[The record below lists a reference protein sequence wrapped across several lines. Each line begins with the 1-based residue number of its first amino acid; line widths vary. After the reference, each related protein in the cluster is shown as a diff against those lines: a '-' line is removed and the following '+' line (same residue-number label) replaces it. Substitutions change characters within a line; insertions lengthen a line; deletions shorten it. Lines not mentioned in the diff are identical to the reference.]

1 MWEKG
6 PPFDF
11 GKKEQPFAEGPMAE
25 AWQLIRQTIDEWQR
39 DEAPRM
45 GASLA
50 YYALFSLAP
59 LLVIVIFIIGFVY
72 KGDTVGHIQRQI
84 QSLVGADAAKTIAVA
99 IHNAGTFGHG
109 LIATIVSF
117 LVLSLGATGVFSELH
132 TAMNRIWKVRRRDEC
147 GLILGVLKDRFAAFT
162 MVLGIAFLLLISMIL
177 SAVLSAV
184 TGYFSYL
191 LPGADFLWHIAD
203 LIVSFG
209 VVTLLFAMLF
219 RYVPDERVTWR
230 DVWIGA
236 AATALLFD
244 IGKFLIGFYIG
255 KSSVGSMF
263 GAAGSVV
270 VILAWVYY
278 SSQLV
283 FLGAEFTY
291 VYAQR
296 HRLRSMGG
304 DEHRR
309 TA

>member
-1 MWEKG
+1 MS
-6 PPFDF
+6 
-11 GKKEQPFAEGPMAE
+11 E
-25 AWQLIRQTIDEWQR
+25 ALDLIKRTLDEWQQ

-84 QSLVGADAAKTIAVA
+84 ESLVGADAAKTIAVA
-99 IHNAGTFGHG
+99 IHNAGKFGHG
-109 LIATIVSF
+109 VFATIVSF
-117 LVLSLGATGVFSELH
+117 VVLSLGATGVFSELH
-132 TAMNRIWKVRRRDEC
+132 TDMNKIWKVRPLQYGFFS
-147 GLILGVLKDRFAAFT
+147 GLLRDRFASFT
-162 MVLGIAFLLLISMIL
+162 MVLAIAFLLLISMIV
-177 SAVLSAV
+177 SAVLSAI
-184 TGYFSYL
+184 TAYFSYL
-191 LPGADFLWHIAD
+191 LPGADFLWHMAD
-203 LIVSFG
+203 LAVSFA

-219 RYVPDERVTWR
+219 RYVPDEHVTWR

-244 IGKFLIGFYIG
+244 FGKFLIGFYIG

-270 VILAWVYY
+270 VILSWVYY

-283 FLGAEFTY
+283 FFGAEFTH
-291 VYAQR
+291 VYAKRRGSKSTNQT
-296 HRLRSMGG
+296 RS
-304 DEHRR
+304 
-309 TA
+309 AA

>member
-1 MWEKG
+1 MV
-6 PPFDF
+6 
-11 GKKEQPFAEGPMAE
+11 Q
-25 AWQLIRQTIDEWQR
+25 AWDLIKQTIDEWQR

-59 LLVIVIFIIGFVY
+59 LLVIVIAIIGFVY
-72 KGDTVGHIQRQI
+72 KGDTVGQIQRQM

-109 LIATIVSF
+109 IIATVVSF
-117 LVLSLGATGVFSELH
+117 VVLSLGATGVFSELH
-132 TAMNRIWKVRRRDEC
+132 TAMNNIWKVRRREY
-147 GLILGVLKDRFAAFT
+147 GFIVGVVKDKFASFT
-162 MVLGIAFLLLISMIL
+162 MVLAIAFLLLVSMIV

-184 TGYFSYL
+184 TAYFSYL
-191 LPGADFLWHIAD
+191 VPGVDFLWHIAD

-209 VVTLLFAMLF
+209 VVTLLFALLF
-219 RYVPDERVTWR
+219 RFVPDERVTWK

-236 AATALLFD
+236 VATALLFD

-255 KSSVGSMF
+255 KTSIGSMF

-283 FLGAEFTY
+283 FLGAEFTH
-291 VYAQR
+291 VYAKR
-296 HRLRSMGG
+296 HGSKSIGS
-304 DEHRR
+304 EQSP
-309 TA
+309 AA

>member
-1 MWEKG
+1 MSDAWKLI
-6 PPFDF
+6 
-11 GKKEQPFAEGPMAE
+11 KE
-25 AWQLIRQTIDEWQR
+25 TVDEWQH

-45 GASLA
+45 GATLA

-72 KGDTVGHIQRQI
+72 KGDTVGHIQRQVEL
-84 QSLVGADAAKTIAVA
+84 LVGADAAKTIAVA

-109 LIATIVSF
+109 IIATIVSF
-117 LVLSLGATGVFSELH
+117 VVLSLGATGVFGELH
-132 TAMNRIWKVRRRDEC
+132 TAMNKIWKVRRRQYPFV
-147 GLILGVLKDRFAAFT
+147 LGMLKDKFASFT
-162 MVLGIAFLLLISMIL
+162 MILAIAFLLLVSMII

-184 TGYFSYL
+184 TSYFSYL
-191 LPGADFLWHIAD
+191 LPGADFLWHVGD
-203 LIVSFG
+203 LVVSFG
-209 VVTLLFAMLF
+209 VVTFLFALLF

-244 IGKFLIGFYIG
+244 LGKFLIGFYIG

-270 VILAWVYY
+270 VILSWVYY
-278 SSQLV
+278 SSQLI

-291 VYAQR
+291 VYAKHHGSKSIAGQNR
-296 HRLRSMGG
+296 P
-304 DEHRR
+304 
-309 TA
+309 AA